1 MKFFEFSQNNSGG
14 HFDVDEKVTHR
25 VLIEAESADEATEIA
40 ESLGM
45 YWDGCDEG
53 MDCPCCGDRWYR
65 PWSNDGIVFPYAYGA
80 FGEKE
85 ANSICESYGAEL
97 KKRDKESIGGREWDV
112 LFNTPEEYM
121 QYLADAYGWTKPDGY
136 IHYKDGRKVS
146 IYSKKVK

>member
-14 HFDVDEKVTHR
+14 HFDVDDKVTHR
-25 VLIEAESADEATEIA
+25 VLIEAESADEATRIA

-45 YWDGCDEG
+45 YWNGCDEG
-53 MDCPCCGDRWYR
+53 MDCPCCGDRWYA
-65 PWSNDGIVFPYAYGA
+65 PWSNDGKVFPFAYGS

-85 ANSICESYGAEL
+85 ANSICENYDAEL
-97 KKRDKESIGGREWDV
+97 KKRDKESIGGPRWDV
-112 LFNTPEEYM
+112 LFKTPEKYM

-136 IHYKDGRKVS
+136 IYYKDGRKVS